1 MLRGHVTAQKGVGF
15 ASRKATQQGQEW
27 CLSSSCTR
35 QAMYTPPLPP
45 LPLTPTPFP
54 KLPLSPPQLP
64 PPLVPPPPP
73 PQARPRIEPGRR
85 HQCTAS
91 LLHCCRRPLACARVV
106 CVLRACK
113 CLCVRVCLCA
123 MVCVA
128 PRRVGSRRAASR
140 RVGSGRAVPHRVGS
154 DYHNARERER
164 EERER
169 EERERETLRRR
180 AALALSDQ
188 QSGPA
193 WHTGHSSSRTRSAW
207 DLALA
212 RAARV
217 ALPYES
223 TMPRRERASGTCAR
237 GDRRARASPYRAGVS
252 TGARGVVRPDLLALG
267 VGG

>member
-64 PPLVPPPPP
+64 PPLVP
-73 PQARPRIEPGRR
+73 RPRIEPGRR
-85 HQCTAS
+85 HQCAAS
-91 LLHCCRRPLACARVV
+91 LLHCCRQPLACARVV

-154 DYHNARERER
+154 DYHNVRERER

-169 EERERETLRRR
+169 EKREREKRCGDEQRSRSPINRVDLPGTRGTLR
-180 AALALSDQ
+180 A
-188 QSGPA
+188 
-193 WHTGHSSSRTRSAW
+193 
-207 DLALA
+207 A
-212 RAARV
+212 RAARGTSLWRGPRASRCRTNRRCRAENEPPAPAPAV
-217 ALPYES
+217 TDGQE
-223 TMPRRERASGTCAR
+223 PRRTAR
-237 GDRRARASPYRAGVS
+237 GCQR
-252 TGARGVVRPDLLALG
+252 ALG
-267 VGG
+267 VWCALTC

>member
-1 MLRGHVTAQKGVGF
+1 MLRGNVTAQKGVGF

-64 PPLVPPPPP
+64 PPLVP
-73 PQARPRIEPGRR
+73 RPRIEPGRR
-85 HQCTAS
+85 HQCAAS

-140 RVGSGRAVPHRVGS
+140 RVGSGRAVPNRVGLDHNESTTRLAVRATSRGADIAGDIAGPEHTYLSENREGGRFQSGHRVLEHKG
-154 DYHNARERER
+154 
-164 EERER
+164 
-169 EERERETLRRR
+169 
-180 AALALSDQ
+180 
-188 QSGPA
+188 
-193 WHTGHSSSRTRSAW
+193 
-207 DLALA
+207 
-212 RAARV
+212 
-217 ALPYES
+217 
-223 TMPRRERASGTCAR
+223 
-237 GDRRARASPYRAGVS
+237 
-252 TGARGVVRPDLLALG
+252 
-267 VGG
+267 